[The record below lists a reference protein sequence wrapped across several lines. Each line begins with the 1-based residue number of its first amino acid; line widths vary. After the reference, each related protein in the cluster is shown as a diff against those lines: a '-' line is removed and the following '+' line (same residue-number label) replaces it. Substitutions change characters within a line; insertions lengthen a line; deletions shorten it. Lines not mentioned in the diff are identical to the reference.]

1 MMHKQTS
8 RLWKRVMMVSL
19 SLIIYH
25 LSFSEAQAQNNNPFG
40 SARGGFGGNNSAF
53 NQNRVNNFNEYR
65 QKINAEYIS
74 KTREKWNAFRVSQP
88 LPVPD
93 KDVPLR

>member
-1 MMHKQTS
+1 MVNR
-8 RLWKRVMMVSL
+8 RL
-19 SLIIYH
+19 Y
-25 LSFSEAQAQNNNPFG
+25 SFLPLCLLAALPLQAQNNNPFG
-40 SARGGFGGNNSAF
+40 QSRGGFGGNQSAF

-88 LPVPD
+88 DRKSV
-93 KDVPLR
+93 V

>member
-1 MMHKQTS
+1 MKRQLNKCE
-8 RLWKRVMMVSL
+8 RRRWWKAIAL
-19 SLIIYH
+19 TAFFTFH
-25 LSFSEAQAQNNNPFG
+25 FSFFTPTLGQDNNPFG
-40 SARGGFGGNNSAF
+40 QARGSFGGNNSAF

-88 LPVPD
+88 LPVP
-93 KDVPLR
+93 